1 MGKIEGGVSPP
12 LTPYEVRRKV
22 ALRCACTSV
31 SLPFKYT
38 DHSPG
43 CTAYSTMHRET
54 ANVADP
60 VLLPL
65 SVEVPKTYAKN
76 TTSVHGF
83 SDLCYNV
90 TVASG

>member
-1 MGKIEGGVSPP
+1 MDCG
-12 LTPYEVRRKV
+12 
-22 ALRCACTSV
+22 
-31 SLPFKYT
+31 
-38 DHSPG
+38 PG
-43 CTAYSTMHRET
+43 CTAYSTTHRET

-60 VLLPL
+60 VLLPR
-65 SVEVPKTYAKN
+65 SIKAAAAYAKN